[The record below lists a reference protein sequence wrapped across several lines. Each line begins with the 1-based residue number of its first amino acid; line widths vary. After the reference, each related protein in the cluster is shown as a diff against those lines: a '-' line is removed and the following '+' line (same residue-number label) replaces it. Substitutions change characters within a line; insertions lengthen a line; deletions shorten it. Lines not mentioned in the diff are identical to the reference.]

1 MSPPIAEAPPSA
13 PAIGSV
19 AALPSGA
26 APLPVNKWLVAL
38 SIAFGSLMATIDSS
52 IVNVALPN
60 IRGELGASIQEITWI
75 STAYMIAMVLVMPL
89 TGFLGGFFGQ
99 KRVYLF
105 SMVLFVAGSALCGTA
120 RSLPMLVLWRI
131 LQGLGGGAL
140 QPTQQA
146 ILRQTFPPEE
156 AGMAMALFSMVIMI
170 GPAVGPV
177 LGGFITD
184 NYAWP
189 WIFYINLPVGI
200 VGIMMT
206 LRNVREPDD
215 VRLANRARAELARK
229 NLDLA
234 GIALMVVGI
243 GALQYMFEEGPQ
255 DDWFDSMNIRVAL
268 FLTVVGLAGFV
279 IRELTATAPVVN
291 LKLFRD
297 PTFASATLIAFVM
310 FGMLMG
316 SMFLLPVF
324 AQESLHYT
332 ATLSGIV
339 LMPRTL
345 AMMAVSPFIG
355 RIYNKVQPAFIVG
368 FGVLL
373 FMVGSYELSG
383 ITLDTGSGDLI
394 MPLVVTGA
402 AFACLFVPLT
412 TAALSNIPRHQMAD
426 AAGLNSFVRQV
437 GGSVGLTIFATLFT
451 NYAVEARASLAQ
463 HVSVLRPEVV
473 AQIGAMRGNMML
485 HGATS
490 SGSMMASMRMIG
502 GRIYAQS
509 SVLSIDRIFI
519 LQGVLF
525 LAVIPL
531 LFFLR
536 VPKVTGP
543 VHVEIS
549 AE

>member
-1 MSPPIAEAPPSA
+1 MTAIAYPA
-13 PAIGSV
+13 PAQ
-19 AALPSGA
+19 
-26 APLPVNKWLVAL
+26 PVNKWVVAV

-75 STAYMIAMVLVMPL
+75 STGYMIAMVLVMPL

-99 KRVYLF
+99 KRVYLI
-105 SMVLFVAGSALCGTA
+105 SMVMFVAASALCGTA
-120 RSLPMLVLWRI
+120 RSLPALIVYRVI
-131 LQGLGGGAL
+131 QGFGGGAL

-156 AGMAMALFSMVIMI
+156 QGMAMAIFSMVIMV

-177 LGGFITD
+177 LGGWITD
-184 NYAWP
+184 NYSWP
-189 WIFYINLPVGI
+189 WIFYINLPVGLI
-200 VGIMMT
+200 GIMMT
-206 LRNVREPDD
+206 LSNVHEPDD
-215 VRLANRARAELARK
+215 VRVANRARAEAARK
-229 NLDLA
+229 NLDIA
-234 GIALMVVGI
+234 GIVLMVVGI
-243 GALQYMFEEGPQ
+243 SALQYLFEEGPQ
-255 DDWFDSMNIRVAL
+255 DDWFDAIEIRVAM
-268 FLTVVGLAGFV
+268 FVAVVALIAFV

-291 LKLFRD
+291 LRIFKD
-297 PTFASATLIAFVM
+297 ATFASATLIAFIM

-345 AMMAVSPFIG
+345 AMMAMSPIVG
-355 RIYNKVQPAFIVG
+355 RLYNKVQPAFIVG

-373 FMVGSYELSG
+373 FAIGSWQLCH
-383 ITLDTGSGDLI
+383 ITLDTSSTDMIL
-394 MPLVVTGA
+394 PLVVTGA

-412 TAALSNIPRHQMAD
+412 TAALSHVERHQMAD

-437 GGSVGLTIFATLFT
+437 GGSIGLTVFATLFT
-451 NYAVEARASLAQ
+451 HFTVEAAADLTA
-463 HVSVLRPEVV
+463 HVTLLRPEVAATFAKIQAGLASHGMDPV
-473 AQIGAMRGNMML
+473 AAKAIAMRVVG
-485 HGATS
+485 GSIQRQAT
-490 SGSMMASMRMIG
+490 
-502 GRIYAQS
+502 
-509 SVLSIDRIFI
+509 VLSFDRVFL

-525 LAVIPL
+525 LVVIPI

-536 VPKVTGP
+536 VKRDP
-543 VHVEIS
+543 VAAAPHVEIS